1 MRKNIDGSFFV
12 TYFVVLMICIFK
24 IFEDDS
30 LGAEKRGT
38 LAHVLNSVSKSLK
51 LLLLFT
57 KEFLS
62 L

>member
-1 MRKNIDGSFFV
+1 
-12 TYFVVLMICIFK
+12 MICVFK

-30 LGAEKRGT
+30 FGAKKRGK

-51 LLLLFT
+51 LFLLFT

-62 L
+62 FVCVCVCVCIFL